1 MAHDDTLLDS
11 TRFSDTLRYSEAK
24 QSRKKTEE
32 DFHTLS
38 NRIAYLKQEEQR
50 ILKTIHQTRR
60 KTIEITS
67 IQSRNFYSYKQ
78 KVEIKHRNSLQLE
91 AKAQEINKIKTLHKA
106 KVENLT
112 RERRNKSMI
121 DAKIIKDNSVE
132 IDEIIKTQQLEEKLK
147 KLDSKQKV
155 IAFKKHK
162 IEKKKLDTIRRNAV
176 VKAELQRKIRE
187 EMSQKEEIDMRISKM
202 ENEELDVI
210 GRLQETELFHR
221 SICENPNYHDVE
233 TIIS

>member
-50 ILKTIHQTRR
+50 ILKTINQTRR

-67 IQSRNFYSYKQ
+67 IQSRKLHSYKQ
-78 KVEIKHRNSLQLE
+78 KSEIKHRNSLQLE
-91 AKAQEINKIKTLHKA
+91 AKAQEINNIKTNHKE
-106 KVENLT
+106 KIGNLI

-132 IDEIIKTQQLEEKLK
+132 IDETVKTQKLEEKLK

-155 IAFKKHK
+155 IAFNKQK
-162 IEKKKLDTIRRNAV
+162 IEKKNLEIIRRNAV

-187 EMSQKEEIDMRISKM
+187 EMSKKEEIDMRISKM
-202 ENEELDVI
+202 ENEEFNVI